1 VSHLP
6 NSTSPLLGEEPK
18 LKSWQAGAPDDE
30 LVLVI
35 DPELLLV
42 VVEPELLVVFIP
54 ELLVLVMAP
63 ELLLETPLDPE
74 ELLSGSP
81 EPQAS
86 TKRPE
91 AARTGRRR
99 KEDCIVKA
107 PLC

>member
-1 VSHLP
+1 
-6 NSTSPLLGEEPK
+6 
-18 LKSWQAGAPDDE
+18 LKSWQVGAPDDE

-42 VVEPELLVVFIP
+42 VVEPELLVVIVP
-54 ELLVLVMAP
+54 ELLVLVIAP
-63 ELLLETPLDPE
+63 ELLVLETPLDPE